1 MYYRGRQFDPDT
13 LRALGWPGEIFPIG
27 GLEGP
32 AGLQL
37 TLFSGLPHPST
48 NG

>member
-1 MYYRGRQFDPDT
+1 MATAELAAATVIAGPAPAPWKTRNTR
-13 LRALGWPGEIFPIG
+13 
-27 GLEGP
+27 LEGP

-37 TLFSGLPHPST
+37 TLFSGLAHPST